1 MANQH
6 ATSNITAPA
15 SLVGNAFVGRY
26 YQTLHQTPHLGYRF
40 YTEESRI
47 TRAEPLPEIAVESAT
62 SLSGIHDKIMS
73 LDYPAMRTEIMT
85 VDTQES
91 MSACFIVMVTGA
103 MYTAGGLRRK
113 FVQTFVLVP
122 QEKSYFIYNDMFRFL
137 DGGAKSNQQLA
148 SQAASNV
155 TNLHDS
161 PTSMAA
167 DQGVKEAIALPL
179 PERSDIALNSDAH
192 TSEYSSFKEQEP
204 VPAVEDRHVLPLQ
217 TQVSDTLEGTLN
229 ENSAAKSIIQ
239 GEGEALA
246 SKPDEHQEPLVES
259 DVEVPK
265 KSYASIL
272 RSQKESVKAKS
283 PTTTTTTKASIV
295 KAKRTTPASNAS
307 KVISTHAER
316 SASSDASQA
325 AQSASQAPSGGRLQS
340 PDHME
345 ETIAA
350 EAEGDGR
357 SVYVKSL
364 PLNVTVAEIEQEF
377 SKFGPMKSGG
387 VNLRNQ
393 RIGVC
398 YAFIEFEEASSAHR
412 ATEASPINMNGRQVY
427 IEEKRVLSSR
437 GGRGR
442 PNQGRGYHNDG
453 NRGRSYYGNG
463 RGMSRGPM
471 DTERDFGPGKGRS
484 MAGSRGGYGG
494 GSFNMPNTFRRPDSH
509 NGSTFRPIRRAGNQM
524 GRNGPLARNGIMVA
538 AA

>member
-6 ATSNITAPA
+6 ATSAPA

-40 YTEESRI
+40 YTEASRI

-62 SLSGIHDKIMS
+62 TLSGIHDKIMS
-73 LDYPAMRTEIMT
+73 LDFHTMRTEIMT

-91 MSACFIVMVTGA
+91 MSGRFLVMVTGA
-103 MYTAGGLRRK
+103 MYTTGGSRRK

-137 DGGAKSNQQLA
+137 DGGVKSNQQLA
-148 SQAASNV
+148 SQAAGNV
-155 TNLHDS
+155 TNLHDL
-161 PTSMAA
+161 PTSTAA
-167 DQGVKEAIALPL
+167 DRGVKEAIALPQTS
-179 PERSDIALNSDAH
+179 ERSDFALNSDAH
-192 TSEYSSFKEQEP
+192 TSDYTSFKEQEP
-204 VPAVEDRHVLPLQ
+204 VPAVQDRHELPLQ
-217 TQVSDTLEGTLN
+217 TQVSDTLEGTLD
-229 ENSAAKSIIQ
+229 EKSTAKSIIQ

-246 SKPDEHQEPLVES
+246 SKPNEHPAALVES

-283 PTTTTTTKASIV
+283 PTTTTKASIV
-295 KAKRTTPASNAS
+295 KAKRTIPPTSNAS

-325 AQSASQAPSGGRLQS
+325 VQSASQAPPGGRLQS

-364 PLNVTVAEIEQEF
+364 PLNVTVAELEQEF
-377 SKFGPMKSGG
+377 SKFGPLKSGG

-484 MAGSRGGYGG
+484 MAASRGGYGG
-494 GSFNMPNTFRRPDSH
+494 GNFNMPNTFRRPDSH